1 MVVSA
6 CALLIFGPF
15 AFTAD
20 FDDEPLRTVFDDVPF
35 TTVFVDAAFFS
46 LLPWAWAGTADAVQ
60 RATAAVAMR
69 ILVV

>member
-6 CALLIFGPF
+6 CALLILGPF

-20 FDDEPLRTVFDDVPF
+20 FDDGPF
-35 TTVFVDAAFFS
+35 TTDFVDADFFS
-46 LLPWAWAGTADAVQ
+46 LLPWARAGDADAVQ
-60 RATAAVAMR
+60 RARAAVAMR